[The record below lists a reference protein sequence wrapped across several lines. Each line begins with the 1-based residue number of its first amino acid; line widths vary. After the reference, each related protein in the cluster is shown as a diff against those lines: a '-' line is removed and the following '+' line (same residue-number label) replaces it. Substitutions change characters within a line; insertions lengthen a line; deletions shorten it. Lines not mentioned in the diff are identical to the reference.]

1 MSRRRKRKTGSWQIL
16 RLTTFATRERG
27 ECDIYEMYY
36 RATKTDIPFQVL
48 SVMVF
53 FQKELYLREPG
64 SLVALYRVSEGTAA
78 PIVDFVTR
86 FTAYYSVLEK
96 EGYL

>member
-1 MSRRRKRKTGSWQIL
+1 MSKRRKRKPGSWQTL
-16 RLTTFATRERG
+16 KLTTFATRERG

-36 RATKTDIPFQVL
+36 RATNTDIPFRVL

-53 FQKELYLREPG
+53 FQKETYLRKPG
-64 SLVALYRVSEGTAA
+64 SLVALYRVSEGTPTPIIDFAA
-78 PIVDFVTR
+78 R
-86 FTAYYSVLEK
+86 FGAYYTVLEK